1 MPQNERLRVWNGTL
15 KRTSGGLKKEDLV
28 KNKRGKIVS
37 KRKSEAAKKN
47 ENNLGTWLRSKGDHF
62 LSKGITKE
70 NIVRKGKAGRKA
82 FKKKKEYIKAAKKDD
97 LKKQDLKKQVKQ
109 SGSSASKSAVKQKS
123 AAPPK
128 ISKEEPSKPGDK
140 PKNKTN
146 LDVGNIVTKESMK
159 AEFKSK
165 PLETQWKVKA
175 KAYKKMGFDF
185 NWVQKKLK
193 KKLGID
199 KPPGVKWNSL

>member
-82 FKKKKEYIKAAKKDD
+82 FKKKEEA
-97 LKKQDLKKQVKQ
+97 KQVKKEE
-109 SGSSASKSAVKQKS
+109 AKPVKKS

>member
-1 MPQNERLRVWNGTL
+1 MRVGSADGDTVGRHADRRRW
-15 KRTSGGLKKEDLV
+15 
-28 KNKRGKIVS
+28 
-37 KRKSEAAKKN
+37 SE
-47 ENNLGTWLRSKGDHF
+47 
-62 LSKGITKE
+62 
-70 NIVRKGKAGRKA
+70 
-82 FKKKKEYIKAAKKDD
+82 
-97 LKKQDLKKQVKQ
+97 
-109 SGSSASKSAVKQKS
+109 
-123 AAPPK
+123 
-128 ISKEEPSKPGDK
+128 ISKDK
-140 PKNKTN
+140 KNKTN

>member
-82 FKKKKEYIKAAKKDD
+82 FKKKDD
-97 LKKQDLKKQVKQ
+97 LKKQDLKK
-109 SGSSASKSAVKQKS
+109 KSAVKQPVKQKG

>member
-1 MPQNERLRVWNGTL
+1 MPQNERMRVWNGTL
-15 KRTSGGLKKEDLV
+15 KKTSGGLKKEDLI

-37 KRKSEAAKKN
+37 MRKSAAAKKN

-70 NIVRKGKAGRKA
+70 NVVRKGKVGRKA
-82 FKKKKEYIKAAKKDD
+82 FKPAKQEEQSVKKKPST
-97 LKKQDLKKQVKQ
+97 V
-109 SGSSASKSAVKQKS
+109 AVKVKKKTGS

-128 ISKEEPSKPGDK
+128 ITKEEPSKPGDK

-146 LDVGNIVTKESMK
+146 IDVGNIIAKDSAK
-159 AEFKSK
+159 NKS
-165 PLETQWKVKA
+165 LEKQWEGKA
-175 KAYKKMGFDF
+175 KTYKKLGFDF
-185 NWVQKKLK
+185 KWVQKKLK

-199 KPPGVKWNSL
+199 KPPAVNWDKL